1 MGNGTIY
8 ETDGQGFDEPI
19 LEKGKN
25 LCLFEIGD
33 AYIIRKRKHGEI
45 KKLPKNEDTINEL
58 LKNGWTWVNYMNN
71 NGKL

>member
-1 MGNGTIY
+1 MESGTIY

-25 LCLFEIGD
+25 LCLFDIGD
-33 AYIIRKRKHGEI
+33 FYVIRKYKQGDI

-58 LKNGWTWVNYMNN
+58 LKDGWTWVNYM
-71 NGKL
+71 GKHG